1 MEMEKIE
8 FGYSM
13 KNIGLPSQ
21 KEYLTQ
27 LTLSCEKFVR
37 NLRWRANF
45 FLNPSTKP
53 EKETYDFRSIKAA
66 PKIKELEKL
75 EDSLYDLVRNI
86 KFRKYSNN
94 FQRVLKSDKVKIA
107 NEPKVIVPADKS
119 PNFYKLEKT
128 DYEDLL
134 SKQVHKYYKKADENE
149 VNIIK
154 DRKSVV

>member
-66 PKIKELEKL
+66 PKIKELEKHTKFYVTL
-75 EDSLYDLVRNI
+75 IKNMISFSLNLFILTVLSDQAWSPL
-86 KFRKYSNN
+86 FNN
-94 FQRVLKSDKVKIA
+94 V
-107 NEPKVIVPADKS
+107 
-119 PNFYKLEKT
+119 
-128 DYEDLL
+128 
-134 SKQVHKYYKKADENE
+134 
-149 VNIIK
+149 
-154 DRKSVV
+154 